1 MLKEAKGVLYPNITK
16 PLYLQLREI
25 LVDLIESG
33 ELAPGD
39 VLPGERALAE
49 MYDISRV
56 TVRRCISN
64 LVDEGYVVRSH
75 GKETAVAKRKINHH
89 LGILAGIVEE
99 LFSTEGITVTVKVIH
114 KGNET
119 ASTNVRKRLKLSDA
133 NKAQVYGFTRVLHK
147 NGQPLAINYSFV
159 PYDIGKIVDSLDLSK
174 DKVFSY
180 LENCGFN
187 ISYGEQEITS
197 SLCTKEEAHYLSYE
211 VGQPVLVIR
220 RTTFLENGYPILYEK
235 TVYRGDDYQY
245 SIRLQR
251 KL

>member
-1 MLKEAKGVLYPNITK
+1 MFKEAKGVLYPNITK

-33 ELAPGD
+33 ELAPGE
-39 VLPGERALAE
+39 VLPGERTLAE

-56 TVRRCISN
+56 TVRRCIGN
-64 LVDEGYVVRSH
+64 LVEEGYVVRIQ

-89 LGILAGIVEE
+89 LGILSGIVEE

-114 KGNET
+114 KGSET
-119 ASTNVRKRLKLSDA
+119 ASTNVRKRLKLNDA
-133 NKAQVYGFTRVLHK
+133 NKAQVYSFTRVLQK

-159 PYDIGKIVDSLDLSK
+159 PYDIGKIVDSLDLTK

-180 LENCGFN
+180 LENCGFK

-197 SLCTKEEAHYLSYE
+197 ALCTKDEAGYLGYR

-245 SIRLQR
+245 SIQLQR